1 MPIIEIK
8 VLENELSEDDKKKLI
23 ADVTD
28 VLVTFF
34 GENLRNHIWVI
45 VQELK
50 YGNLGIGGQIIRSE
64 DIKALRAGKGS
75 LEL

>member
-1 MPIIEIK
+1 MPLIEIK
-8 VLENELSEDDKKKLI
+8 VLENEFSEDDKKKLI
-23 ADVTD
+23 TDVTE
-28 VLVTFF
+28 VLTAFF

-50 YGNLGIGGQIIRSE
+50 TGNLGIGGQVIRPE

-75 LEL
+75 LKL

>member
-8 VLENELSEDDKKKLI
+8 VLENEFSEDDKKKLI
-23 ADVTD
+23 ADFTD

-34 GENLRNHIWVI
+34 GENLRNHIWVV

-50 YGNLGIGGQIIRSE
+50 SGNLGIGGQVIRSE
-64 DIKALRAGKGS
+64 DIKALRTGKGS
-75 LEL
+75 LE

>member
-8 VLENELSEDDKKKLI
+8 VLENEFSEDDKKKFI
-23 ADVTD
+23 ADITD

-50 YGNLGIGGQIIRSE
+50 SGNLGIGGRLLDQRT
-64 DIKALRAGKGS
+64 
-75 LEL
+75 